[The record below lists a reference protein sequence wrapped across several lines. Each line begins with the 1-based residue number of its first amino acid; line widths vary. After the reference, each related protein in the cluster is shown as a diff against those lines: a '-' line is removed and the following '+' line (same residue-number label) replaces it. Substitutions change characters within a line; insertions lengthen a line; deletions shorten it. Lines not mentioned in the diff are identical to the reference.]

1 MTELLTPIER
11 VVSALRR
18 LPGVGEKTATRLA
31 YFLLAAPE
39 PVAQDLAEAI
49 VRLRSDVVICERCFT
64 LSEQSPCPI
73 CTDENRQRRQVC
85 VVEEPADLASIEKAG
100 NFTGLYHVL
109 GGTLSPLDGIG
120 PDALRIG
127 PLLERVRAGEVD
139 EIILATNPN
148 PEGEATALFVAEQLR
163 DSAVLITRIGF
174 GMPLGGDLEYID
186 RVTVRRS
193 LENRRAFGA

>member
-1 MTELLTPIER
+1 MSEVLTPIER
-11 VVSALRR
+11 VVLTLRR

-39 PVAQDLAEAI
+39 SVASELAEAI
-49 VRLRSDVVICERCFT
+49 RRLRSEVVICERCFT
-64 LSEQSPCPI
+64 LSEQSPCAI
-73 CTDENRQRRQVC
+73 CADDRRESRVVC
-85 VVEEPADLASIEKAG
+85 VVEEPADLASVEKAG
-100 NFTGLYHVL
+100 SFQGLYHVL

-127 PLLERVRAGEVD
+127 PLLERVRAGEID

-163 DSAVLITRIGF
+163 DQEILVTRIGF
-174 GMPLGGDLEYID
+174 GMPLGGDLEYVD

-193 LENRRAFGA
+193 LENRTSFRS